1 MTTGNLASNRVREL
15 TGEQLASL
23 CRALEAAIEEE
34 TLPQMLTFRLGERLR
49 NIKQA
54 NTYSGQI
61 FNLIEWAETKYKI
74 RQLVI
79 AASLENPSNRLLQEF
94 VQAHLQGLLELD
106 SLSLSDE
113 VLLSSLLQALTQ
125 ILDFTGIIWAA
136 STQTLPDIE
145 TSAPELRT
153 HLVNNELHPA
163 VKWLMLFE
171 LFLKTWR
178 LNDQGQL
185 YIVRFVENL
194 AYLATGSRQ
203 VALNQWLSTL
213 PEAIRPAGSAP
224 QADLYPDRPSDE
236 TLKTIQAYFLITV
249 EPFETVENEYGVNGY
264 VITRLGN
271 EDRYSKI
278 ERIPLPAST
287 PEEPNHSLQAHS
299 SYTLEH
305 IKKAVPDWLVKAT
318 EVIFNQSIEIQKN
331 YDLELPPAL
340 NVTVEFW
347 LPFEHLSADIE
358 SWKIYGQ
365 PTRLKRRTRI
375 LGKEYAVVVR
385 SYDRFIDLGALSKLN
400 QVWQAILVL
409 SQNTSGAL
417 ASQNCFDCW
426 TQWKELQLQ
435 VQHAPLGVALMCPI
449 CAQQYQRQR
458 EDLFAWMLERGI
470 PLVLWSR
477 CADLGDDQKA
487 GLKQTMHDWLTTAN
501 LTGLEQLFD
510 TIKQARA
517 ESDNHQLALWCD
529 EPKRLIEL
537 KQFRERGRLRA

>member
-1 MTTGNLASNRVREL
+1 MTTGNFASNRVREL
-15 TGEQLASL
+15 SGEQLALL

-34 TLPQMLTFRLGERLR
+34 KLPQMLTFRLGERLR

-61 FNLIEWAETKYKI
+61 FNLVEWAETKYKI

-79 AASLENPSNRLLQEF
+79 AASLENPGNQLLQIF
-94 VQAHLQGLLELD
+94 VQDYLQVLLELD

-113 VLLSSLLQALTQ
+113 DLLSSLLRALTQ
-125 ILDFTGIIWAA
+125 ILDFAGIIWAA

-153 HLVNNELHPA
+153 YLANNELDWA
-163 VKWLMLFE
+163 VKWLMLLE

-194 AYLATGSRQ
+194 TYLATGASQ
-203 VALNQWLSTL
+203 VALNQWLSNL
-213 PEAIRPAGSAP
+213 PEAIRPAASAP
-224 QADLYPDRPSDE
+224 QADVYPDRPSDE
-236 TLKTIQAYFLITV
+236 MLRTLHAYFLMTV

-271 EDRYSKI
+271 EDRYTKI
-278 ERIPLPAST
+278 KRIPLPAATS
-287 PEEPNHSLQAHS
+287 EEPNHASQASS
-299 SYTLEH
+299 SYTLEQ

-331 YDLELPPAL
+331 YDLDLPPAP

-358 SWKIYGQ
+358 SWKVYGQ
-365 PTRLKRRTRI
+365 PTRFKRRTRI

-385 SYDRFIDLGALSKLN
+385 SALVPSN
-400 QVWQAILVL
+400 GDSL
-409 SQNTSGAL
+409 S
-417 ASQNCFDCW
+417 
-426 TQWKELQLQ
+426 
-435 VQHAPLGVALMCPI
+435 
-449 CAQQYQRQR
+449 
-458 EDLFAWMLERGI
+458 
-470 PLVLWSR
+470 
-477 CADLGDDQKA
+477 
-487 GLKQTMHDWLTTAN
+487 
-501 LTGLEQLFD
+501 
-510 TIKQARA
+510 
-517 ESDNHQLALWCD
+517 
-529 EPKRLIEL
+529 
-537 KQFRERGRLRA
+537 